1 MYYVHGNIYGNCIN
15 QYESIY
21 INYIVLHSNIYS
33 LLYILTPGNPKR
45 DVCDVMLAVN
55 NQPNFV
61 PQIQVKSQ
69 CLQRQKY
76 LQPWMFLDTITPPQI
91 WGSPSIMIFLSCL
104 STMVIN
110 YADIN
115 MDISTVNPE
124 ADFMG
129 LAWAWDLY
137 LVVPVSHSTI
147 IMSKGFSNYCSDVE
161 PHEPLLFS

>member
-1 MYYVHGNIYGNCIN
+1 MYYVHGNIYGNYIN

-55 NQPNFV
+55 HQPNFV
-61 PQIQVKSQ
+61 PQIHVKSQ

-91 WGSPSIMIFLSCL
+91 WGSPSIMIFRSRLS
-104 STMVIN
+104 N
-110 YADIN
+110 HGDYADIFSIWIHIHSKSRSRFHGFGLGLGP
-115 MDISTVNPE
+115 ISVGTSIT
-124 ADFMG
+124 
-129 LAWAWDLY
+129 LY
-137 LVVPVSHSTI
+137 
-147 IMSKGFSNYCSDVE
+147 ND
-161 PHEPLLFS
+161 HE